1 MFENK
6 TKIKI
11 CGLKTEKDITIV
23 NKYKPD
29 FIGFVFADFS
39 KRYIEPSKAAELK
52 ALLSPDIQAVGVF
65 VDQDPETV
73 IRLLR
78 EGTIDIAQLHGK
90 EDEDYIRL
98 VKETTGKPVIKMFNM
113 KQAAADE
120 MSHADSDEKIND
132 RILTAAVNASPADYV
147 LLDSGYGTGTTF
159 DWSVLDEIKRP
170 YFLAGGLSLNNIE
183 AAVKNLHPYAVDVSS
198 GVETD
203 GTKDEE
209 KVDRFIDIVSK
220 C

>member
-1 MFENK
+1 MSENK

-11 CGLKTEKDITIV
+11 CGLKTENDITIV

-52 ALLSPDIQAVGVF
+52 ALLSPDILAVGVF